1 MLIIACSDIMSRLRL
16 AGWQFWQI
24 RKASSKIQRDQLIE
38 YAEKMTTR
46 RSRYDKQ
53 GTIIFRRL
61 ILRNGENKLIEIY
74 P

>member
-1 MLIIACSDIMSRLRL
+1 MSRLRL

-46 RSRYDKQ
+46 RARYDKQ
-53 GTIIFRRL
+53 GRVIFRRL
-61 ILRNGENKLIEIY
+61 ILRHGENILMKIY